1 MGISTDSVAS
11 HRKFADK
18 YGLAVTLL
26 SDSDKEA
33 VQRYRVKNL
42 IGFANRKSFLID
54 PQGILR
60 KIYDSVSP
68 ANHAGEVLEDL
79 KALQEAG

>member
-1 MGISTDSVAS
+1 MAS

-18 YGLAVTLL
+18 YNLAVTLL
-26 SDSDKEA
+26 ADAEKK
-33 VQRYRVKNL
+33 VVHQYRVKNL

-54 PQGILR
+54 PDGHLR

-68 ANHAGEVLEDL
+68 ASHAEEVLQDL
-79 KALQEAG
+79 KDLQAAS